1 VTDTIQAATERP
13 VVRTRNIR
21 RFRRLPLRVVAL
33 LYVALLVGL
42 PVGYLFVKAFSS
54 GFGAFWSQITQPGAL
69 DALELSAKVAAIVV
83 PVNAIVGVGAGL
95 LLARRRFI
103 GKRLL
108 DLTFDV
114 PIAVSPI
121 IIGLSL
127 FLAYSRVGAFG
138 PWLLKHGIM
147 ILFSV
152 PGIVIVTMAVSLPYV
167 LRSIVPVLVEIG
179 ETQEIAARTLG
190 AGMWRRLFTI
200 TLPAIRWALMYG
212 IALTLARALGEF
224 GAVIIVSGN
233 ITDKTQTLPI
243 YIFSALD
250 QPPFNVVGA
259 FAGAVVLAAISI
271 SVLVILSILRAR
283 ERRLRVDIA

>member
-1 VTDTIQAATERP
+1 MTAAVHAVAERP
-13 VVRTRNIR
+13 VARTRSIA

-33 LYVALLVGL
+33 LYVTLLVGL
-42 PVGYLFVKAFSS
+42 PVGFLFWKALSP
-54 GFGAFWSQITQPGAL
+54 GFGAFWNQITQPGAL
-69 DALELSAKVAAIVV
+69 DALELSAKVAAIAV
-83 PVNAIVGVGAGL
+83 PVNVIVGVGAGM

-103 GKRLL
+103 GKRFL
-108 DLTFDV
+108 DLAFDV

-127 FLAYSRVGAFG
+127 FLAYSRIGVFG
-138 PWLLKHGIM
+138 PWLLRHGIM
-147 ILFSV
+147 LVFSV
-152 PGIVIVTMAVSLPYV
+152 PGVVIATMAVSLPYV
-167 LRSIVPVLVEIG
+167 LRSIVPVLIEIG

-200 TLPAIRWALMYG
+200 TLPAIRWGLLYG
-212 IALTLARALGEF
+212 VALTLARTLGEF
-224 GAVIIVSGN
+224 GAVVIVSGN
-233 ITDKTQTLPI
+233 ISEKTQTLPI
-243 YIFSALD
+243 YIYSAWD
-250 QPPFNVVGA
+250 QDFNDAGA

>member
-1 VTDTIQAATERP
+1 MTAAVHSVAERP
-13 VVRTRNIR
+13 VGRTRSR
-21 RFRRLPLRVVAL
+21 KRLRRLPLRVVAL
-33 LYVALLVGL
+33 LYVALLVCL
-42 PVGYLFVKAFSS
+42 PVGFLFGKAFSA
-54 GFGAFWSQITQPGAL
+54 GFGTFWHQVTQPGAL
-69 DALELSAKVAAIVV
+69 DALELSAKVAAIAV
-83 PVNAIVGVGAGL
+83 PVNAIVGVGAGM

-127 FLAYSRVGAFG
+127 FLAYSRIGWFG
-138 PWLLKHGIM
+138 PWLLRHGIM
-147 ILFSV
+147 LVFSV
-152 PGIVIVTMAVSLPYV
+152 PGVVLATMAVSLPYV

-179 ETQEIAARTLG
+179 ETQESAARTLG

-200 TLPAIRWALMYG
+200 TLPAIRWALFYG
-212 IALTLARALGEF
+212 IALTLARTLGEF
-224 GAVIIVSGN
+224 GAVVIVSGN
-233 ITDKTQTLPI
+233 ISGKTQTLPVYI
-243 YIFSALD
+243 YSAWD
-250 QPPFNVVGA
+250 QDFNDAGA